1 MTDREPHSLPDTD
14 SSTSDTRRAHERN
27 REDAHWMPVIVKRT
41 DEARRHPDDIVAV
54 LNYGH
59 IRHSQS
65 PSKTQPQDGAG
76 EP

>member
-1 MTDREPHSLPDTD
+1 MTDREQD
-14 SSTSDTRRAHERN
+14 SRAGVAANGPDTRRAHERN
-27 REDAHWMPVIVKRT
+27 REDAHWVPVIVKRT
-41 DEARRHPDDIVAV
+41 DEARRRPDDILAV

-65 PSKTQPQDGAG
+65 PPDTRPDDGSG